1 MGSSVDKRI
10 VEMQFDNKQ
19 FEKGV
24 STTITS
30 VENLKKGLN
39 FDESVKS
46 IDGIANAFKNFTI
59 GKIGEDVSNINNKF
73 SILGAA
79 GFRVIQKL
87 TDATINWG
95 KQIINSVT
103 GLEAAK
109 AGLAEY
115 ETQINAIQTILANT
129 STKGTTLDDV
139 KSALGELNTYADKT
153 IYNFTEMTRNIGTF
167 TAAGVELDT
176 SVTAIKGIANLAA
189 VSGSNSQQA
198 ATAMYQLSQAIAAG
212 TIRLQ
217 DWNSVTNAGMG
228 GEIFQEALKDTARVH
243 GIAIDEMIEK
253 EGGFRTSLD
262 QNWLSSQILLD
273 TLAKFTGDLNEE
285 QLLAIGYT
293 QQEAQEIMKLGEMAN
308 DAATKV
314 KTFTQLKDTLKE
326 MAQSGWTKTWELI
339 IGDFEVAKELFTG
352 LSDTLGVFIQNSA
365 DSRNRIL
372 EVWSGL
378 GGRDVTIMAIT
389 NAFNLLL
396 KVLEPIKN
404 AFTDI
409 FPPLTGKQLM
419 NFSYLLLGLVNRIKI
434 TAVDLENVK
443 RIFKGVF
450 SVIDIGKMFV
460 LNLVE
465 AFGKLIAPLGSLTGG
480 FLSLLANIGDW
491 LVGIREAIKAGDLF
505 GKALNKIV
513 EFIHALIGWLVLG
526 ASAIRDFFVKMEEG
540 TEKLADEKV
549 TTKITNLWQG
559 IVTVFE
565 SLSSSIK
572 SLGGKIGPM
581 FENFKKVDVSG
592 LTKKL
597 NGFKETIS
605 DLDKVAGSSG
615 KSLNGFQLAL
625 EKLHPVLDKIK
636 QVAKDAFAWVGKV
649 IEQGLSELSFENILK
664 AINTALLGV
673 FTLGANGVFTDLSK
687 LLTGGFLVAITKAAT
702 DFINKGAKVFDGVS
716 GILDGVR
723 GSLTA
728 WQNNLKAQTLMEIAK
743 AIGLIALSVLALSFV
758 DTEKLAVSTGA
769 ITVLFADL
777 MGSFALFNKLSGGG
791 MLKIAGLVTALMGI
805 STSLLIMSVA
815 LIILSK
821 INWEEMKAGMTG
833 MVGITTILIATSKL
847 LSKNSGNFLK
857 ATVGLTSFAI
867 GILAL
872 SGVMLLL
879 GKMDPSVIKQGL
891 IAMGIMM
898 VEFVAFSRLVG
909 NPANAL
915 AGAAAMT
922 IMAGGIYILSES
934 VKKLGDMK
942 PEVLK
947 QGLIGMSAGLLILFA
962 ALRIMPADM
971 TVKAIALL
979 GLGFA
984 LTLLA
989 KSMTEMGSMSWDEV
1003 ARGLTVL
1010 GGALLLLA
1018 GGLYLMSGAV
1028 PGAAALLIASFA
1040 LEKLAGALTIMGQL
1054 PLNQLGTAL
1063 LAIVGIFVV
1072 LGVAGLVMGPLIP
1085 VLLGLGAA
1093 MLLFGIAVLGF
1104 GAGIAMLAT
1113 AFSVLAVSGAA
1124 GVAVFA
1130 LFVTTFM
1137 TMLPM
1142 IITQLGLAF
1151 GAFIDTII
1159 NNAPKIFEA
1168 LTVILLGVIDTL
1180 VSVIPELMSA
1190 VVVLVTAMAE
1200 ALLTTVP
1207 MIVDAAFQLITALL
1221 EEIRDHIGDV
1231 VTLAIDI
1238 VLAFLDAIASKTPD
1252 IITGATDLIVA
1263 FIDGMTQAVETE
1275 IPRIVAAVKGL
1286 GKAVIDGLL
1295 SELDEGAVAKILAAI
1310 SEIGSRMIEGLK
1322 NILGIKSPSTEMRYI
1337 GRMSNEGL
1345 EKGIIDSTPSVLS
1358 TIKDLGKKTIS
1369 TLSDAIS
1376 GISTVMDDN
1385 IDMSPTI
1392 RPVLDLSDIMSGGK
1406 DLDRYLARD
1415 RSISVTAPLSRASNI
1430 SIGNQIPSVNEDLT
1444 AQKMGEQITFNQYNY
1459 SPKELSRLDIYKQTR
1474 NQLLMLKLA
1483 KGVNP

>member
-24 STTITS
+24 STSLSSI
-30 VENLKKGLN
+30 ENLKKGLN
-39 FDESVKS
+39 FDQSVRS
-46 IDGIANAFKNFTI
+46 IGGISAAFKAFTLGRI
-59 GKIGEDVSNINNKF
+59 GDDVSNINQKF

-262 QNWLSSQILLD
+262 QNWLSSQVLLD

-372 EVWSGL
+372 QVWSGL
-378 GGRDVTIMAIT
+378 GGRDVIIMAIT

-396 KVLEPIKN
+396 KVLEPIKE

-434 TAVDLENVK
+434 TAFDLENIK

-450 SVIDIGKMFV
+450 SIIDIGKMFV
-460 LNLVE
+460 LKLTE
-465 AFGKLIAPLGSLTGG
+465 AFIKLISPLTSLSGG
-480 FLSLLANIGDW
+480 FLNMLGNVGDW
-491 LVGIREAIKAGDLF
+491 LTGLRDAIKAGDLF
-505 GKALNKIV
+505 GKALGKVV
-513 EFIHALIGWLVLG
+513 EFVLALIGWLVLG
-526 ASAIRDFFVKMEEG
+526 AAAIRDFFVKMGEG
-540 TEKLADEKV
+540 TKKLGDVKAP
-549 TTKITNLWQG
+549 TKITSLWQG
-559 IVTVFE
+559 VVTVFE
-565 SLSSSIK
+565 SLSNSIK

-581 FENFKKVDVSG
+581 FDKFKNVDVSK
-592 LTKKL
+592 LTDRL
-597 NGFKETIS
+597 NKFKETILG
-605 DLDKVAGSSG
+605 LDKVTAPSG
-615 KSLNGFQLAL
+615 KALNGFQLAL
-625 EKLHPVLDKIK
+625 EKLQPVLDKIK
-636 QVAKDAFAWVGKV
+636 QFAKDAFAWLGKV
-649 IEQGLSELSFENILK
+649 IKQGLSELSFENMLK

-673 FTLGANGVFTDLSK
+673 FTLGAKGVFNDLSK
-687 LLTGGFLVAITKAAT
+687 LLTGGFLVAITTAVT
-702 DFINKGAKVFDGVS
+702 NFINKGAKVFDGVS
-716 GILDGVR
+716 GILDGVQ

-728 WQNNLKAQTLMEIAK
+728 WQNSLKAKTLMEIAK

-758 DTEKLAVSTGA
+758 DATKLAYATGA

-777 MGSFALFNKLSGGG
+777 LASFALFQKIGGG
-791 MLKIAGLVTALMGI
+791 GLLGTTTLVTALMSI
-805 STSLLIMSVA
+805 SSALLVMSVSLL
-815 LIILSK
+815 ILSK
-821 INWEEMKAGMTG
+821 IDWEQMKSGMAGMA
-833 MVGITTILIATSKL
+833 GIATILVVTAKL
-847 LSKNSGNFLK
+847 LSKNSGSFLK
-857 ATVGLTSFAI
+857 ATIGLTSFAV

-872 SGVMLLL
+872 SGVMYLL
-879 GKMDPSVIKQGL
+879 GKMDPTVIQQGL
-891 IAMGIMM
+891 LGLGVLMG
-898 VEFVAFSRLVG
+898 EFVIFSRLVG

-971 TVKAIALL
+971 TIKAIALL

-1003 ARGLTVL
+1003 ARGLTLL
-1010 GGALLLLA
+1010 GGALLILA
-1018 GGLYLMSGAV
+1018 GGLRLMSGAIS
-1028 PGAAALLIASFA
+1028 GAAALLIASFA
-1040 LEKLAGALTIMGQL
+1040 LEKLAGALGIMGQL

-1063 LAIVGIFVV
+1063 LAITGIFVI
-1072 LGVAGLVMGPLIP
+1072 LGVAGLVLGPLVP

-1093 MLLFGIAVLGF
+1093 MLLFGIAALAF
-1104 GAGIAMLAT
+1104 GAGLSMVAAGMT
-1113 AFSVLAVSGAA
+1113 VLAASGAA
-1124 GVAVFA
+1124 GIAVFA
-1130 LFVTTFM
+1130 LFVTTFL

-1142 IITQLGLAF
+1142 MVTQLGLALV
-1151 GAFIDTII
+1151 AFIDVII
-1159 NNAPKIFEA
+1159 NAAPKIFEA
-1168 LTVILLGVIDTL
+1168 VKVLLLGMIDTL
-1180 VSVIPELMSA
+1180 VSVIPELTVAA
-1190 VVVLVTAMAE
+1190 VTIITALVD

-1207 MIVDAAFQLITALL
+1207 MIIEAGLTLITSLL
-1221 EEIRDHIGDV
+1221 TSIRDHIGDI

-1238 VLAFLDAIASKTPD
+1238 VLAFLDAIASKIPD
-1252 IITGATDLIVA
+1252 IVTGATDLIVA

-1275 IPRIVAAVKGL
+1275 IPRIVASVKGL

-1295 SELDEGAVAKILAAI
+1295 SELGEGAVADILAAI
-1310 SEIGSRMIEGLK
+1310 TGIGSAMIRGLK
-1322 NILGIKSPSTEMRYI
+1322 NILNVKSPSREFAKI
-1337 GRMSNEGL
+1337 GKLTNEGL
-1345 EKGIIDSTPSVLS
+1345 EIGLKKSTPGVLS
-1358 TIKDLGKKTIS
+1358 TVKDVGQKTVS
-1369 TLSDAIS
+1369 TLADSISKISEVVSDN
-1376 GISTVMDDN
+1376 T
-1385 IDMSPTI
+1385 DMTPTI
-1392 RPVLDLSDIMSGGK
+1392 RPVMDLTDIIEKQKEMEKRTNDMQSSFK
-1406 DLDRYLARD
+1406 IDATMQKAKIAANSKVDRYQ
-1415 RSISVTAPLSRASNI
+1415 ISSDAEGLSKNI
-1430 SIGNQIPSVNEDLT
+1430 SFV
-1444 AQKMGEQITFNQYNY
+1444 QYNY
-1459 SPKELSRLDIYKQTR
+1459 SPEALSRFEIYRQTK
-1474 NQLLMLKLA
+1474 NQLALLKGALR
-1483 KGVNP
+1483 P